1 MTELLKFQ
9 KNCSKIIQKQLQMI
23 KTYLESDISPE
34 ERQKNYWQSDI
45 KYNSIIMEYQ
55 KINLLDNTPNQP
67 SKFKTKNRVGWVGI
81 NDEAGGTYNT
91 NSQIRFETSMLQSS
105 LCDDSDPY
113 ILVSWTITVAEVA
126 AGREN
131 NNIEV
136 VFTNC
141 LPFTDCI
148 SKINNTQMDNA
159 KSINVLMPMYNL
171 IEYSDNYSKASGGL
185 WQYYR
190 D

>member
-1 MTELLKFQ
+1 MTESLKFQ

-23 KTYLESDISPE
+23 KKYLESDISPE

-67 SKFKTKNRVGWVGI
+67 SKFKTKNRVEWVGI

-91 NSQIRFETSMLQSS
+91 NSQIRFETSMLKSS

-113 ILVSWTITVAEVA
+113 ILVNWTITVAEVA